1 MDFFKKNQNAEG
13 PDSDI
18 DGNRVDIMFF
28 KYFWCVRRLKDLTP
42 QNI

>member
-1 MDFFKKNQNAEG
+1 MDFLKKNQNAEG

-28 KYFWCVRRLKDLTP
+28 KILLVCQKT
-42 QNI
+42 